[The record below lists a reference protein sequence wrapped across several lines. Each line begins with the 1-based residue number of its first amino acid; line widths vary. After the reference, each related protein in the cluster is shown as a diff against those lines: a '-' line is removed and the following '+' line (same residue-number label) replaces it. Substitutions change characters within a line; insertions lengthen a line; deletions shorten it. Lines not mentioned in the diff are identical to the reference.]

1 MSQSIVV
8 EIHRNET
15 SLPIVYK
22 DVTNAYTK
30 GGMYCVLVRGE
41 VHKYPLETI
50 FRVIETKEQS
60 RSENI

>member
-30 GGMYCVLVRGE
+30 GRMYWCAV
-41 VHKYPLETI
+41 KST
-50 FRVIETKEQS
+50 
-60 RSENI
+60 NIHWKPYSV